1 MSRASAD
8 DSCRGDETPY
18 ASVTHCVTRD
28 KSDCASEQNRAEKLS
43 LCTRANMVC
52 EKCFSVHWR

>member
-18 ASVTHCVTRD
+18 ASATHCVTRD